1 MTEIKDGNTEKYM
14 DALLNRLDNRVKRNH
29 SPEDTTTKK
38 FEDAKKQIL
47 QVLNE
52 TLSTDDQPE
61 PSLKN
66 MRYKL
71 NTKSRSQIPDLAIKD
86 DLSLKR

>member
-1 MTEIKDGNTEKYM
+1 M
-14 DALLNRLDNRVKRNH
+14 DTLLDRLDNRVKRNR
-29 SPEDTTTKK
+29 SPEDATTKK

-52 TLSTDDQPE
+52 TLSSDGPDDV

-66 MRYKL
+66 MRFKL
-71 NTKSRSQIPDLAIKD
+71 NTKSRSQIPDIAMND
-86 DLSLKR
+86 DLPMKRQAVLS